1 MCTTCGCGSGET
13 RIEGEQQE
21 EQRHVGR
28 SGAAPPRAGGTTGV
42 AGMDTHVHAD
52 GTMHSHPHEHV
63 HDDDGRGHGHPEHRH
78 HHVPGQEHEHE
89 HVHADGTRH
98 AHRHDHLQGPD
109 HDHGHDEAPHRH
121 EHVHADGTRHVHGH
135 GHAHG
140 PDHDHG
146 AAHAHAPGLTPAQMV
161 RIERDIL
168 GANNEIAA
176 RNRRRFEDAG
186 ILALNLVSSP
196 GAGKTTLLVATI
208 RALGSELPLAV
219 IEGDQQT
226 SFDADRIRA
235 TGARAIQVNTGKGCH
250 LDAAQIERALAPL
263 APVDESLL
271 FIENVGNLVCPS
283 AFDLGEA
290 HKVVVLSVTEGEDK
304 PLKYPDMFAASTLL
318 LLNKV
323 DLLPHVDFDV
333 KRAIEYARRV
343 RPGIEVLQVS
353 ATTGTGMA
361 AWLDW
366 IRAGAAAAR
375 ERRLQTV
382 AALRRRVAELEA
394 QAARGR

>member
-1 MCTTCGCGSGET
+1 MCTTCGCGSGQT
-13 RIEGEQQE
+13 KIEGEHE
-21 EQRHVGR
+21 H
-28 SGAAPPRAGGTTGV
+28 
-42 AGMDTHVHAD
+42 THVHED
-52 GTMHSHPHEHV
+52 GTIHSHSHAHGHGDDGHDHAPAEHHHHGHEHL
-63 HDDDGRGHGHPEHRH
+63 HD
-78 HHVPGQEHEHE
+78 HE

-98 AHRHDHLQGPD
+98 S
-109 HDHGHDEAPHRH
+109 HGHD
-121 EHVHADGTRHVHGH
+121 
-135 GHAHG
+135 HAHG
-140 PDHDHG
+140 ADHE
-146 AAHAHAPGLTPAQMV
+146 HAHGGPVHSHAAGLTPSQMV

-168 GANNEIAA
+168 GANDEIAA

-186 ILALNLVSSP
+186 IFALNLVSSP
-196 GAGKTTLLVATI
+196 GAGKTTLLVETI

-250 LDAAQIERALAPL
+250 LDAAQVERALARL
-263 APVDESLL
+263 APAEDSVL

-290 HKVVVLSVTEGEDK
+290 MKVVVLSVTEGEDK
-304 PLKYPDMFAASTLL
+304 PLKYPDMFAASAAL

-323 DLLPHVDFDV
+323 DLLPHVSFDV

-353 ATTGTGMA
+353 ATTGAGMA

-366 IRAGAAAAR
+366 VRAGSRRAR
-375 ERRLQTV
+375 ERRQQSV
-382 AALRRRVAELEA
+382 AALRRRIAELEA
-394 QAARGR
+394 QVAQQR

>member
-1 MCTTCGCGSGET
+1 MCTTCGCGSGQSK
-13 RIEGEQQE
+13 IEGEHE
-21 EQRHVGR
+21 H
-28 SGAAPPRAGGTTGV
+28 
-42 AGMDTHVHAD
+42 THVHAD
-52 GTMHSHPHEHV
+52 GTIHSHSHAHGHGDG
-63 HDDDGRGHGHPEHRH
+63 HDPGHPEHH
-78 HHVPGQEHEHE
+78 HHGHEHLHSHE

-98 AHRHDHLQGPD
+98 SHGHDHAHGAD
-109 HDHGHDEAPHRH
+109 HDH
-121 EHVHADGTRHVHGH
+121 
-135 GHAHG
+135 AHG
-140 PDHDHG
+140 SP
-146 AAHAHAPGLTPAQMV
+146 AHSHAPGLTPAQMV

-168 GANNEIAA
+168 GANDEIAA

-186 ILALNLVSSP
+186 VFALNLVSSP
-196 GAGKTTLLVATI
+196 GAGKTTLLVETI
-208 RALGSELPLAV
+208 RLLAAELPLAV

-250 LDAAQIERALAPL
+250 LDAAQVERALAVLSP
-263 APVDESLL
+263 AEESVL

-304 PLKYPDMFAASTLL
+304 PLKYPDMFAASSAL

-323 DLLPHVDFDV
+323 DLLPHVSFDV

-353 ATTGTGMA
+353 ATTGAGMP

-366 IRAGAAAAR
+366 VRAGAARAR
-375 ERRLQTV
+375 ERRQQTV
-382 AALRRRVAELEA
+382 AALRRRIAELEA
-394 QAARGR
+394 QAAQPR